1 MLNRGREDY
10 AYTLV
15 DVNEQDPQVIADVV
29 EKLSAQ
35 DDIIRVRSIQYT
47 EVPY

>member
-1 MLNRGREDY
+1 M

-35 DDIIRVRSIQYT
+35 DDIYSCTQYSIYGG
-47 EVPY
+47 PY

>member
-1 MLNRGREDY
+1 MDDFLLRNLKRL
-10 AYTLV
+10 AN
-15 DVNEQDPQVIADVV
+15 VNEQDPQVIADVV